1 MDSGTVGDILVGLL
15 FPFRVVGNS
24 EILRMGSLAG
34 DGCLNSVGSKGD
46 IKCIT
51 EEVMIIRIAMGL
63 CVLLAILVMYTP
75 FKPAFEATVTTLL
88 TTMTFSSAFSQT
100 VFETMPYW
108 ILPLGIICGLL
119 LIIGAIRRT

>member
-1 MDSGTVGDILVGLL
+1 
-15 FPFRVVGNS
+15 
-24 EILRMGSLAG
+24 
-34 DGCLNSVGSKGD
+34 
-46 IKCIT
+46 
-51 EEVMIIRIAMGL
+51 MIIRIAMGL

-75 FKPAFEATVTTLL
+75 FKPALESTVTTLL